1 MEVKL
6 ILGFLASI
14 GSFTVALT
22 ILFLCLSRKKKRDGE
37 EESSIDEKGDNFDRI
52 DSMSFSGR
60 YPSCYLT
67 SEFDEISSLRI
78 SVIDI

>member
-1 MEVKL
+1 MAGYFVYALSSLWL
-6 ILGFLASI
+6 IMSVLSLLAC
-14 GSFTVALT
+14 
-22 ILFLCLSRKKKRDGE
+22 LFWRKKRSE
-37 EESSIDEKGDNFDRI
+37 EDDTSTDDNIDHFDRI

-78 SVIDI
+78 SVMEVT